1 MKLCDGLFVLPLFV
15 LLLIMYSNA
24 LQIPSYE
31 TLVMFFTSSAQ
42 VSRGYV
48 PTTTFPSTSQYE
60 LKEPNSKYSLHL
72 PDLLCFGTRW
82 FSNVSQLDKVPSET
96 H

>member
-42 VSRGYV
+42 VGRGYR
-48 PTTTFPSTSQYE
+48 
-60 LKEPNSKYSLHL
+60 L
-72 PDLLCFGTRW
+72 PLFQALLNM
-82 FSNVSQLDKVPSET
+82 S
-96 H
+96 